1 MNNGINY
8 IYKKN
13 RFNKDEFEILG
24 IQIAENK
31 MHFNVII
38 RNAFEINH
46 LYHLYSIEIPVQP
59 IITINISLLLNALPI
74 KLKQLKKQQS
84 SYIISTDIENN

>member
-24 IQIAENK
+24 IQIAGNK

-38 RNAFEINH
+38 RNAFKINH
-46 LYHLYSIEIPVQP
+46 LYHLYSNKIPV
-59 IITINISLLLNALPI
+59 
-74 KLKQLKKQQS
+74 
-84 SYIISTDIENN
+84 